1 MPTHSNL
8 PSDPKQDSRT
18 GMPVGN
24 NLGKAPGKDFSKVP
38 NRDEQALHSVGEG
51 YETTDVSVSGVGV
64 FLVALGVVI
73 VIFFVFAFGMGKVI
87 NTVLRRSDGP
97 PSPWQTAGNTASG
110 GLTGKSMQSSPVIE
124 QKQLHQL
131 VQAFPTPRL
140 QTDDG
145 DQDLTDL
152 HAREDLLLGHYSYI
166 DPAQGKVRIPIDRA
180 MQLVAQRGLPVAPAA
195 ATGGT
200 PLMYGDLQPSVQVPL
215 TNGFARTGYEQERN
229 SATGLPGDQ
238 SSAKANDY

>member
-1 MPTHSNL
+1 MPTHNDPL
-8 PSDPKQDSRT
+8 PGSRQNT
-18 GMPVGN
+18 GPD
-24 NLGKAPGKDFSKVP
+24 LGKAPGKDLGKVP
-38 NRDEQALHSVGEG
+38 NRDQQALHSVGEG
-51 YETTDVSVSGVGV
+51 YELTDVSVSGVGV
-64 FLVALGVVI
+64 FLGALGIVI

-87 NTVLRRSDGP
+87 NIVLRRSDGP

-152 HAREDLLLGHYSYI
+152 HAREDLLLGHYTYL

-180 MQLVAQRGLPVAPAA
+180 MQLIAERGLPVAPAA
-195 ATGGT
+195 AGGG